1 MKILIADDDPVSRR
15 LLEATLI
22 RLEHEVVAVSN
33 GTDAIAA
40 LVAPDGPRLAVL
52 DWMMPGADGLA
63 VCRAVRQRTAPYA
76 YLILL
81 TARDR
86 REDLMAGLAAE
97 ADDFLTKPLDIVE
110 LQARLRSGERVL
122 RLQEGLLA
130 AQEALRRRAT
140 HDDLTGL
147 WNRGMIL
154 DRLAQELSR
163 ARREGTS
170 VGVAM
175 ADLDHFKQ
183 INDTYGHAAGDAV
196 LRHASQRMRDTLRV
210 HDCLGRYGGEE
221 FLIVA
226 PNCTGSAL
234 ETVAERSRAAVE
246 SEPVVIGASTIA
258 VTVSVG
264 IASTLGTNY
273 DETALMRAADAALYE
288 AKARGRNRVA
298 A

>member
-22 RLEHEVVAVSN
+22 RLNHQVVSVAN

-40 LVAPDGPRLAVL
+40 LVAPNGPRLAVL

-63 VCRAVRQRTAPYA
+63 VCSAVRQRPAPYI

-86 REDLMAGLAAE
+86 REDLVAGLDAE

-110 LQARLRSGERVL
+110 LRARLRSGERVL
-122 RLQEGLLA
+122 QLQEGLLA

-140 HDDLTGL
+140 RDDLTGL

-154 DRLAQELSR
+154 DRLSVELSR
-163 ARREGTS
+163 ARRDKTA

-175 ADLDHFKQ
+175 ADLDHFKR
-183 INDTYGHAAGDAV
+183 INDTHGHAAGDAV
-196 LRHASQRMRDTLRV
+196 LRHAAQRMRDTLQDR
-210 HDCLGRYGGEE
+210 DCLGRYGGEE
-221 FLIVA
+221 FLMVV
-226 PNCTGSAL
+226 PDCDTDAL
-234 ETVAERSRAAVE
+234 LRTAERSREAVATDE
-246 SEPVVIGASTIA
+246 VAFGPSTIP

-264 IASTLGTNY
+264 VTSTQIVGY
-273 DETALMRAADAALYE
+273 DQVALMRAADAALYQ

>member
-22 RLEHEVVAVSN
+22 RLGHEVAAVAN
-33 GTDAIAA
+33 GTDAILA
-40 LVAPDGPRLAVL
+40 LSAPEAPRLAVL

-63 VCRAVRQRTAPYA
+63 VCRAIRQRTGPYI

-86 REDLMAGLAAE
+86 REDLVEGLHAE

-110 LQARLRSGERVL
+110 LKARLRSGERVL

-130 AQEALRRRAT
+130 AQEELRRRAT

-154 DRLAQELSR
+154 ERLTHELGR
-163 ARREGTS
+163 ARRERTA
-170 VGVAM
+170 VAVAM
-175 ADLDHFKQ
+175 ADLDHFKH

-196 LRHASQRMRDTLRV
+196 LRYAASRLRETLRDR
-210 HDCLGRYGGEE
+210 DCLGRYGGEE
-221 FLIVA
+221 FLIVV
-226 PNCTGSAL
+226 PNCGASGAMDT
-234 ETVAERSRAAVE
+234 AERSRVAVAE
-246 SEPVVIGASTIA
+246 SSVAFGASTIP

-264 IASTLGTNY
+264 VASTDAVGY
-273 DETALMRAADAALYE
+273 DEAALMRAADAALYE

>member
-15 LLEATLI
+15 LLEATLA
-22 RLEHEVVAVSN
+22 RLGHEVVAVAN

-40 LVAPDGPRLAVL
+40 IVAPDGPRLAVL

-63 VCRAVRQRTAPYA
+63 VCRAVRQRTAPYV

-86 REDLMAGLAAE
+86 REDLVAGLDAE

-110 LQARLRSGERVL
+110 LKARLRSGERVL
-122 RLQEGLLA
+122 HLQEGLLA

-154 DRLAQELSR
+154 ERLTHELAR
-163 ARREGTS
+163 ARRDRTS
-170 VGVAM
+170 VAVAM
-175 ADLDHFKQ
+175 ADLDHFKH
-183 INDTYGHAAGDAV
+183 INDSHGHAAGDAV
-196 LRHASQRMRDTLRV
+196 LRHAARCLRDTLQDR
-210 HDCLGRYGGEE
+210 DCLGRYGGEE
-221 FLIVA
+221 FLIVVS
-226 PNCTGSAL
+226 NCGAAEAI
-234 ETVAERSRAAVE
+234 ETAERIRAAVAD
-246 SEPVVIGASTIA
+246 SAVLFGTSKIP

-264 IASTLGTNY
+264 VSATDKVGY
-273 DETALMRAADAALYE
+273 DEAALMRAADAALYE
-288 AKARGRNRVA
+288 AKAHGRNRVA